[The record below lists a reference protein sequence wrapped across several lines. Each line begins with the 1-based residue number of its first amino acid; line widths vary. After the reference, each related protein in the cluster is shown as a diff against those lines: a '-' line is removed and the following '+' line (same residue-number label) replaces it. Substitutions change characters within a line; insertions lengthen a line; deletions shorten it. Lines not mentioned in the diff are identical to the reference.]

1 MRSLIFSIIIFSTE
15 DREAWHAAVYA
26 VAESGTHEQL
36 NNNMLN
42 MSSFHKMIQMHDETQ

>member
-15 DREAWHAAVYA
+15 DQEAWHAAVHV
-26 VAESGTHEQL
+26 VAESGTSEQR

-42 MSSFHKMIQMHDETQ
+42 MSCFYKKIQMRDEAQ